1 MRIAIC
7 ESCEHGYPTTAP
19 SCPHCGAGTWLSH
32 HMEAPEAAAD
42 TECYSDFW
50 MLRVGDECFQMFPGH
65 PLDIPGMMRSLSR
78 TRIFTF
84 NGINYDVPMISAAAM
99 GWDNAGLKQL
109 SDAIIQQQLKP
120 WDLERH
126 YGIRM
131 LQLMHVDLF
140 EVLPGQGSLKAYGGK
155 MHAPK
160 LQDLPYDPSSAIDWP
175 KRVLLREY
183 CGNDIE
189 TTWLARQAMSAQV
202 KLREEI
208 SEQYKTDVMSK
219 SDAQIAEAMMKAS
232 LPFKVEKP
240 TVSVGAQ
247 FHYRS
252 QPWLSFV
259 NLPLLELLARNPF
272 KVTVNGGVEMPQ
284 ELADTVIVIGNG
296 KYKMGIG
303 GLHSMEQQQYVQA
316 DDTYQLTDHDVASMY
331 PSIILVTGIYPPQIG
346 PAFQEIYRGWVETRL
361 EAKRSG
367 DKKKA
372 NTYKTATNGCFGK
385 LGSQYS
391 IFYAPSEMIQV
402 TLTGQLALLMLIE
415 RMELAG
421 LRVISANTDGIVIRS
436 RRDMQW
442 VRDDI
447 IRWWEQTTGFVT
459 EESRYKLVASRDV
472 NSYVAITTDGSV
484 KLKGAFAPPE
494 PGPSGWPNPTTQVC
508 VDAVVAYL
516 RDSVPLAA
524 TILSCRDVRQ
534 FVSVRK
540 VKGGGYYAKRHLPR
554 KGGTRAEMRRLLGDT
569 TTPDK
574 ELRAAY
580 ERELATVAPPVF
592 LGKVVR
598 WYYQRDSRSC
608 IVTDVGNLV
617 AKTEGCKP
625 MMQLTPEVPE
635 DLDYEWYIREAAD
648 MLRDAGVLV

>member
-1 MRIAIC
+1 
-7 ESCEHGYPTTAP
+7 
-19 SCPHCGAGTWLSH
+19 
-32 HMEAPEAAAD
+32 
-42 TECYSDFW
+42 
-50 MLRVGDECFQMFPGH
+50 
-65 PLDIPGMMRSLSR
+65 
-78 TRIFTF
+78 
-84 NGINYDVPMISAAAM
+84 
-99 GWDNAGLKQL
+99 
-109 SDAIIQQQLKP
+109 
-120 WDLERH
+120 
-126 YGIRM
+126 
-131 LQLMHVDLF
+131 
-140 EVLPGQGSLKAYGGK
+140 
-155 MHAPK
+155 
-160 LQDLPYDPSSAIDWP
+160 
-175 KRVLLREY
+175 
-183 CGNDIE
+183 
-189 TTWLARQAMSAQV
+189 MSAQV
-202 KLREEI
+202 KLREEM
-208 SEQYKTDVMSK
+208 SEQYGVDLCSK
-219 SDAQIAEAMMKAS
+219 SDAQIAEAVMKVS
-232 LPFKVEKP
+232 LPFKVERP
-240 TVSVGAQ
+240 ALYPGAT
-247 FHYRS
+247 FHYR
-252 QPWLSFV
+252 PPAWMSFV
-259 NLPLLELLARNPF
+259 KQPLLDLLARNPF
-272 KVTVNGGVEMPQ
+272 MVTAKGGVEMTQ

-361 EAKRSG
+361 KAKTEAARL
-367 DKKKA
+367 KKEIAALKKSAGHGIAELEVEFAKQNRMA
-372 NTYKTATNGCFGK
+372 NTYKIVANGTFGK
-385 LGSQYS
+385 LGNQYS

-447 IRWWEQTTGFVT
+447 LRWWEQTTGFVT

-508 VDAVVAYL
+508 VDAVVACL
-516 RDSVPLAA
+516 RDGVPLAA

-580 ERELATVAPPVF
+580 ERELTTVVPPEF

-598 WYYQRDSRSC
+598 WYYSRGSTGC

-617 AKTEGCKP
+617 AKTEGCSP
-625 MMQLTPEVPE
+625 MMQLTAEVPE
-635 DLDYEWYIREAAD
+635 DLDYEWYIREAAS
-648 MLRDAGVLV
+648 MLRDAGVLT

>member
-7 ESCEHGYPTTAP
+7 ESCEHGYPATAP
-19 SCPHCGAGTWLSH
+19 SCPHCGAGDWLSH
-32 HMEAPEAAAD
+32 HMEAPEAACD
-42 TECYSDFW
+42 TETYRDYFLC
-50 MLRVGDECFQMFPGH
+50 RIGDECFQMFPGH
-65 PLDIPGMMRSLSR
+65 PLDIPGMMRTLSR

-84 NGINYDVPMISAAAM
+84 NGNNYDIPMISAAAM

-160 LQDLPYDPSSAIDWP
+160 LQDLPYDPSSTIDWP

-202 KLREEI
+202 KLREEM
-208 SEQYKTDVMSK
+208 SEQYGVDLCSK
-219 SDAQIAEAMMKAS
+219 SDAQIAEAVMKVS

-240 TVSVGAQ
+240 AVAVGSTFQYQPPAWLKFLHLDILQ
-247 FHYRS
+247 MLSATWFSISEHGKVENPANLDGKIIRIGCTDYR
-252 QPWLSFV
+252 
-259 NLPLLELLARNPF
+259 
-272 KVTVNGGVEMPQ
+272 
-284 ELADTVIVIGNG
+284 
-296 KYKMGIG
+296 MGIG
-303 GLHSMEQQQYVQA
+303 GLHSTEANRYVPREA
-316 DDTYQLTDHDVASMY
+316 GYELVDVDVASYY
-331 PSIILVTGIYPPQIG
+331 PASIIITGIYPPQIG
-346 PAFQEIYRGWVETRL
+346 PAFQEIYGGWRDRRL
-361 EAKRSG
+361 KAKHAG
-367 DKKKA
+367 DKKTA
-372 NTYKTATNGCFGK
+372 NSLKTLLNGVGGK
-385 LGSQYS
+385 LTSKYS
-391 IFYAPSEMIQV
+391 IFYAPSGFIQM
-402 TLTGQLALLMLIE
+402 TLTGQLALLMLVE
-415 RMELAG
+415 RLEFAG
-421 LRVISANTDGIVIRS
+421 VPVISANTDGICIKCRTDQV
-436 RRDMQW
+436 W
-442 VRDDI
+442 LRDDI
-447 IRWWEQTTGFVT
+447 IRWWEKATGYEMEFT
-459 EESRYKLVASRDV
+459 QYRLIAQQSV
-472 NSYVAITTDGSV
+472 NSYVAITTDGGV

-516 RDSVPLAA
+516 RDGVPLAA
-524 TILSCRDVRQ
+524 TILSCCDVRQ

-580 ERELATVAPPVF
+580 ERELTTVVPPEF

-598 WYYQRDSRSC
+598 WYYSRGSTGC

-617 AKTEGCKP
+617 AKTEGCSP
-625 MMQLTPEVPE
+625 MMQLTAEVPD
-635 DLDYEWYIREAAD
+635 DLDYEWYIREAAS
-648 MLRDAGVLV
+648 MLRDAGVLT